1 MSKQDLL
8 FASGNS
14 NEKGSI
20 PEEGPSAPPLN
31 KMDMIPGYEQATFNF
46 GKYYILFLIYSFY
59 F

>member
-1 MSKQDLL
+1 MSKQDLSY
-8 FASGNS
+8 ANDNS
-14 NEKGSI
+14 NVQGSI

-46 GKYYILFLIYSFY
+46 GKYSFY

>member
-46 GKYYILFLIYSFY
+46 GKYSFY